1 MLDGSAYA
9 VDLDSRLWYLRGSK
23 AVRVN
28 AAAGT
33 SQKVPAFSEITPVLD
48 GGAYATSLEK
58 DAGLWYLRAEHAEK
72 VTETL
77 SLADSGERPQ
87 ISDKAFYALYLSE
100 RKKRQDAE
108 ERADN
113 PPEAA
118 DDSSSDW
125 DPYP

>member
-9 VDLDSRLWYLRGSK
+9 MDLDSRLWYLRGSK
-23 AVRVN
+23 AVRVT
-28 AAAGT
+28 ALTGT
-33 SQKVPAFSEITPVLD
+33 SQKVPEFYEITPVLD
-48 GGAYATSLEK
+48 GGAYGTSIEK
-58 DAGLWYLRAEHAEK
+58 AAGLWYLRAEHAEK
-72 VTETL
+72 VTEVP

-113 PPEAA
+113 PPEAE

>member
-9 VDLDSRLWYLRGSK
+9 TDLSSRLWYLRGSK
-23 AVRVN
+23 AVRVT
-28 AAAGT
+28 ARAGT
-33 SQKVPAFSEITPVLD
+33 SQNVPEFSEITPVLD

-58 DAGLWYLRAEHAEK
+58 AAGLWYLRAEHAEK
-72 VTETL
+72 VMEVS
-77 SLADSGERPQ
+77 SLADSGERLQ
-87 ISDKAFYALYLSE
+87 ISDKVFYALYLSE

-113 PPEAA
+113 PPGMV
-118 DDSSSDW
+118 DDPSSAN

>member
-9 VDLDSRLWYLRGSK
+9 MGLDSSLWYLRGSK
-23 AVRVN
+23 AVRVT
-28 AAAGT
+28 ALAGT
-33 SQKVPAFSEITPVLD
+33 SQKVPEFCEITPVLD

-58 DAGLWYLRAEHAEK
+58 AAGLWYLRAEHAEK
-72 VTETL
+72 VTETP

-100 RKKRQDAE
+100 RKKRKDAE

-113 PPEAA
+113 PPEMT
-118 DDSSSDW
+118 DDSYRDS

>member
-9 VDLDSRLWYLRGSK
+9 MDLASRLWYLRGSK
-23 AVRVN
+23 AVRVT
-28 AAAGT
+28 ALAGT
-33 SQKVPAFSEITPVLD
+33 SQKMPEFDEITPVLD
-48 GGAYATSLEK
+48 GGAYATSIGK
-58 DAGLWYLRAEHAEK
+58 AGGLWYLRAEHAEK
-72 VTETL
+72 VTEVP
-77 SLADSGERPQ
+77 SLADAGERPQ

-113 PPEAA
+113 PPGMA
-118 DDSSSDW
+118 DDSSSDG

>member
-1 MLDGSAYA
+1 MPEFD
-9 VDLDSRLWYLRGSK
+9 
-23 AVRVN
+23 
-28 AAAGT
+28 
-33 SQKVPAFSEITPVLD
+33 EITPVLD
-48 GGAYATSLEK
+48 GGAYAMSFGK
-58 DAGLWYLRAEHAEK
+58 AGGLWYLRAEHAEK
-72 VTETL
+72 VTEVPA
-77 SLADSGERPQ
+77 LADAGERPQ
-87 ISDKAFYALYLSE
+87 ISDKVFYALYLSE

>member
-9 VDLDSRLWYLRGSK
+9 MDLDSRLWYLRGSK
-23 AVRVN
+23 AVRVT
-28 AAAGT
+28 ALTGT
-33 SQKVPAFSEITPVLD
+33 SQKVPEFSEITPVLD

-72 VTETL
+72 ITETL
-77 SLADSGERPQ
+77 SLGGSGERPQ

-118 DDSSSDW
+118 DASSSDW